1 MRKYVDYEKRKKYKV
16 YQKVDNN
23 KWEYMGHYSN
33 YGVIANDLNIST
45 IVVKKLIDGI
55 PNYLEDKYRIVFQ
68 MN

>member
-1 MRKYVDYEKRKKYKV
+1 MRKPRPRTSVRRPGLAPV
-16 YQKVDNN
+16 G
-23 KWEYMGHYSN
+23 EYMGHYSN